1 MTANQN
7 TKNHITRQ
15 QNLMTNWKGGNQ
27 MNRIKEIRKENNI
40 TQTRLA
46 KYFHVTPDLI
56 SKWERGYSNPSI
68 SDLHTLAQIFKVS
81 MEYLGGYSNERN
93 GHGN

>member
-1 MTANQN
+1 
-7 TKNHITRQ
+7 
-15 QNLMTNWKGGNQ
+15 

-40 TQTRLA
+40 TQARLA

-93 GHGN
+93 GSSNWCNICKSPVGRI

>member
-40 TQTRLA
+40 TQARLA

-81 MEYLGGYSNERN
+81 MEYLGGYSNGRDN
-93 GHGN
+93 